1 MDYLYYSVILFNV
14 STFGYLIAALVLT
27 AGLAGKKQSLLSVFK
42 VMAVIVVAAHTAALL
57 CRWFQAGFDRPP
69 WTNLYESLVFFTWG
83 LGVVSTVVVLRY
95 RTYFLTTILY
105 PLAFAGL
112 GLASLVPDKSITPL
126 VPSLQSY
133 WIKIHVVMASMAY
146 PGFITAGA
154 VSLAYLLKKETKIEK
169 LNAGFSFV
177 ALFFLAV
184 VGQGDVFLRGV
195 YQIPQMFFQD
205 GHWFKIPI
213 DPEAKPVEWVKTT
226 IPYAGKLFFGTTVC
240 YLLNV
245 GYCFGALKDPDNPI
259 WDKMRK
265 FFNVLGF
272 AGFAAL
278 LGVIYYNIATRDDLS
293 LGANSYEM
301 AILCVV
307 FGTQAL
313 FLLYGA
319 FRRGVED
326 ALPSAEWLDE
336 FAYKVTLFAFPFMT
350 LLLIT
355 GAIWA
360 YSAWGRYWGWDPK
373 ETCALIT
380 WLIFAGYL
388 HARKGMGAKGSWP
401 AIISVVGAVSVFF
414 TFLGA
419 NLILSGLH
427 SYGAQ

>member
-27 AGLAGKKQSLLSVFK
+27 AGLAGNKGALLSVFK
-42 VMAVIVVAAHTAALL
+42 VMAVAVVAAHTAALL
-57 CRWFQAGFDRPP
+57 FRWFQAGFDRPP

-154 VSLAYLLKKETKIEK
+154 VSLAFLLKNNTKIEK

-195 YQIPQMFFQD
+195 YELPQTFFQD
-205 GHWFKIPI
+205 GHWFKIPV
-213 DPEAKPVEWVKTT
+213 DPEAKPVEWVMTT
-226 IPYAGKLFFGTTVC
+226 IPYAGKIFFATAVC

-245 GYCFGALKDPDNPI
+245 GYCLGALKDPGNPI

-265 FFNVLGF
+265 IFNALGF

-278 LGVIYYNIATRDDLS
+278 LGVIYYNIGTRDDLS
-293 LGANSYEM
+293 LGSNSYEM
-301 AILCVV
+301 AILCIVLGV
-307 FGTQAL
+307 QGL
-313 FLLYGA
+313 FLLFSV
-319 FRRGVED
+319 FRNGIEGI
-326 ALPSAEWLDE
+326 LPSVEWLDE

-388 HARKGMGAKGSWP
+388 HARKGMGAKGSLP